1 MNLNQLYYFQKVAQ
15 LQHYHQAAKELNI
28 SQPSLS
34 RSIANLE
41 EELGVSL
48 FQKNGRNIE
57 LTKYGSIF
65 LASGNTYPISM
76 CPLELPAKDFILFS
90 AILISSI
97 IRLTCSKSYI
107 PRLVRSFLN
116 QQENHEITFSLS
128 QEITKNLIAD
138 LKNEK
143 YDVVFGS
150 LVADEP
156 EVEFVPVVNQ
166 EMVIITPPEHP
177 LKYKKKLVLE
187 DLLDYPVIGYDKTSG
202 LGRFTNSIY
211 KQNHIKPSIAFE
223 SSDENAIASLVAEDF
238 GIGFVAHVESLQA
251 YDVEILHLSNVKPYH
266 TVYMAYLK
274 NMPMIPAVRKF
285 IEFTKETIDIF
296 Y

>member
-1 MNLNQLYYFQKVAQ
+1 MLF
-15 LQHYHQAAKELNI
+15 
-28 SQPSLS
+28 
-34 RSIANLE
+34 RS
-41 EELGVSL
+41 
-48 FQKNGRNIE
+48 
-57 LTKYGSIF
+57 
-65 LASGNTYPISM
+65 
-76 CPLELPAKDFILFS
+76 
-90 AILISSI
+90 
-97 IRLTCSKSYI
+97 
-107 PRLVRSFLN
+107 
-116 QQENHEITFSLS
+116 
-128 QEITKNLIAD
+128 
-138 LKNEK
+138 
-143 YDVVFGS
+143 
-150 LVADEP
+150 
-156 EVEFVPVVNQ
+156 
-166 EMVIITPPEHP
+166 
-177 LKYKKKLVLE
+177 
-187 DLLDYPVIGYDKTSG
+187 GYDRTSG

>member
-1 MNLNQLYYFQKVAQ
+1 MNLNQLYYFQKVAK

-57 LTKYGSIF
+57 LTKYGMIF
-65 LASGNTYPISM
+65 LEHVDRIIEEIKIAESKMKSLAGNSSGHIDIGYVF
-76 CPLELPAKDFILFS
+76 PLA
-90 AILISSI
+90 
-97 IRLTCSKSYI
+97 KSYI
-107 PRLVRSFLN
+107 PRLVRNFLD

-138 LKNEK
+138 LKKEK

-150 LVADEP
+150 FVSNEP
-156 EVEFVPVVNQ
+156 DVEFVPVVNQ

-177 LKYKKKLVLE
+177 LKYKKNLVLE
-187 DLLDYPVIGYDKTSG
+187 DLMDYPVIGYDKTSG
-202 LGRFTNSIY
+202 LGRFTHEIY
-211 KQNHIKPSIAFE
+211 KQNHINPSIAFE
-223 SSDENAIASLVAEDF
+223 TSDENAIASLVAEGF
-238 GIGFVAHVESLQA
+238 GIGMVAHVESLQE
-251 YDVEILHLSNVKPYH
+251 YDIEILHLSNVKPYH

-274 NMPMIPAVRKF
+274 NMTMIPAVRKF
-285 IEFTKETIDIF
+285 IDFVEETIDKS

>member
-1 MNLNQLYYFQKVAQ
+1 MRKSPPTRGVLVNYLDAHCASRTCDHAHGRFQVCSIEVWHLDLSDFLQLCF
-15 LQHYHQAAKELNI
+15 
-28 SQPSLS
+28 
-34 RSIANLE
+34 
-41 EELGVSL
+41 
-48 FQKNGRNIE
+48 
-57 LTKYGSIF
+57 
-65 LASGNTYPISM
+65 
-76 CPLELPAKDFILFS
+76 CDFCNFS
-90 AILISSI
+90 
-97 IRLTCSKSYI
+97 
-107 PRLVRSFLN
+107 LVRNTGTGLDLALFLDEYRSRWGLGN
-116 QQENHEITFSLS
+116 KGKGTVGVNGDDNRDDH
-128 QEITKNLIAD
+128 A
-138 LKNEK
+138 
-143 YDVVFGS
+143 DVVFGS

-156 EVEFVPVVNQ
+156 EIEFVPVVNQ

>member
-1 MNLNQLYYFQKVAQ
+1 M
-15 LQHYHQAAKELNI
+15 
-28 SQPSLS
+28 
-34 RSIANLE
+34 
-41 EELGVSL
+41 
-48 FQKNGRNIE
+48 
-57 LTKYGSIF
+57 
-65 LASGNTYPISM
+65 
-76 CPLELPAKDFILFS
+76 
-90 AILISSI
+90 
-97 IRLTCSKSYI
+97 
-107 PRLVRSFLN
+107 
-116 QQENHEITFSLS
+116 
-128 QEITKNLIAD
+128 
-138 LKNEK
+138 
-143 YDVVFGS
+143 
-150 LVADEP
+150 
-156 EVEFVPVVNQ
+156 PVVNQ

-177 LKYKKKLVLE
+177 LKYKKDLVLE
-187 DLLDYPVIGYDKTSG
+187 DLLDYPVIGYDRTSG

-285 IEFTKETIDIF
+285 IDFTKKPIDNP

>member
-65 LASGNTYPISM
+65 LEHVNRIIDEIKIAENKMKSLASSSSGHIDIGYVF
-76 CPLELPAKDFILFS
+76 PLA
-90 AILISSI
+90 
-97 IRLTCSKSYI
+97 KSYI

-150 LVADEP
+150 LV
-156 EVEFVPVVNQ
+156 EFLGECHDVDAMLTKSRANRRSRSS
-166 EMVIITPPEHP
+166 
-177 LKYKKKLVLE
+177 L
-187 DLLDYPVIGYDKTSG
+187 SG
-202 LGRFTNSIY
+202 RN
-211 KQNHIKPSIAFE
+211 
-223 SSDENAIASLVAEDF
+223 
-238 GIGFVAHVESLQA
+238 LQLNEA
-251 YDVEILHLSNVKPYH
+251 GNFLSH
-266 TVYMAYLK
+266 
-274 NMPMIPAVRKF
+274 
-285 IEFTKETIDIF
+285 
-296 Y
+296 